1 MKIIPQKTIFDYME
15 VEILGDLV
23 RGKYIIENVPDEEII
38 KKLKEIRGKGR
49 NEYPIVPIWNSILIM
64 PILECSSVEQ
74 LRRELSRNSDLR
86 KLCGFH
92 FNVKDLRTT
101 FATMCAE
108 NGVQQNVIAKWLGHT
123 NVTTTNKYYL
133 ALPSDQQEIIRS
145 LITKIDKKLS

>member
-1 MKIIPQKTIFDYME
+1 ME

-86 KLCGFH
+86 KLCGFNDADYY
-92 FNVKDLRTT
+92 FGRCKLVPPAKAYSNMMKFWQEYWRRRENI
-101 FATMCAE
+101 FIKSNIAE
-108 NGVQQNVIAKWLGHT
+108 
-123 NVTTTNKYYL
+123 
-133 ALPSDQQEIIRS
+133 
-145 LITKIDKKLS
+145 